1 MEDHRAH
8 ERINSL
14 ESVMSQHISEHAS
27 LAQSIIE
34 NTAMTKTIS
43 ENTSELVT
51 LVKGFKGIRSF
62 VLWLAPF
69 VAVIWAAWVWIRGPV

>member
-8 ERINSL
+8 ERIDSL
-14 ESVMSQHISEHAS
+14 EKVMSEHIGRHSE
-27 LAQSIIE
+27 LVKSIQE

-43 ENTSELVT
+43 ENTAELVV
-51 LVKGFKGIRSF
+51 LVKGVKGIRSF

-69 VAVIWAAWVWIRGPV
+69 MAAVWAGWTWLKGGT